1 MPENARRLREERGG
15 DADELLPQAVEMA
28 IDAGQASV
36 AMYQKKV
43 KGRLS
48 ARCAPCRPNGGTR
61 NYRSFDGTKAREVLI
76 TKAEW
81 YEMFM
86 RNDDSA
92 ADGGAEDF
100 EENTE

>member
-1 MPENARRLREERGG
+1 MEERGIIG
-15 DADELLPQAVEMA
+15 P
-28 IDAGQASV
+28 
-36 AMYQKKV
+36 
-43 KGRLS
+43 
-48 ARCAPCRPNGGTR
+48 
-61 NYRSFDGTKAREVLI
+61 FDGTKAREVLI

-86 RNDDSA
+86 RSDGSA